1 MKHVHVNGVGL
12 AVEEWPGRGPAIVC
26 VHGLSAN
33 HLSWDAWARF
43 LAPRHRV
50 IAYDLRGRGDS
61 DKPDTGYNLA
71 QHGDD
76 LAALLDHL
84 GLPRA
89 IVMGHSLG
97 AAIVARFAA
106 DRPERVAKLVLVDGG
121 MDMRPEVVDA
131 VAPAVNRL
139 GVEFESMEMFLGLV
153 RMLPMFPRWDESLE
167 KYFRYDVETLPSGAV
182 RSKAPKAAIVE
193 ELTNLRRERLSAYP
207 LRIACPTLIL
217 RAPDGIFTETDVI
230 MSQAEGEAL
239 ARAIPKAELVVL
251 PGTNHYS
258 MMLGDNPTLEAA
270 LFRFLDA

>member
-1 MKHVHVNGVGL
+1 MQRIHVNGVSL

-26 VHGLSAN
+26 VHGLTAN

-61 DKPDTGYNLA
+61 DKPDTGYSLGH
-71 QHGDD
+71 HGAD
-76 LAALLDHL
+76 LVALLDHL
-84 GLPRA
+84 GLPSA

-97 AAIVARFAA
+97 AAIAARFAA

-121 MDMRPEVVDA
+121 MDLRPEIAAA
-131 VAPAVNRL
+131 VAPSVSRL
-139 GVEFESMEMFLGLV
+139 GVEFESMDVFLGLV
-153 RMLPMFPRWDESLE
+153 QMLPMFQRWDDSVE

-182 RSKAPKAAIVE
+182 RSKVSKAAIVE
-193 ELTNLRRERLSAYP
+193 EVTNLQRERLSACHS
-207 LRIACPTLIL
+207 RIACPTLIL

-230 MSQAEGEAL
+230 MTQAEGEAL
-239 ARAIPKAELVVL
+239 ARAIPNAELVVL

-258 MMLGDNPTLEAA
+258 MMLGDNPA
-270 LFRFLDA
+270 LDSALRRFLDG